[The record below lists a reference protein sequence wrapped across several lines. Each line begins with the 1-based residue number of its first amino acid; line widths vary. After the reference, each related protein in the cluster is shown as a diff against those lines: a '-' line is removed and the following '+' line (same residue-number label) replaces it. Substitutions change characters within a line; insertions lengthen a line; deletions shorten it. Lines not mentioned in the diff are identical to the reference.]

1 MQKKRKCRSLIQTSI
16 VSMVLYTI
24 VIVSLI
30 LSAST
35 LVSNHINRSFPNMSD
50 ILTHDKKLKNEL
62 YVDLPN
68 HILDHGKLL
77 IYDEA
82 NQVIFTNDKD
92 AEKTL
97 KNVPLDFIPS
107 YEYLQYYNVSTTEN
121 NEDYYWIIERIEYSP
136 TTDQYLETGIC
147 YLDKFYRVVDG
158 NIFTEKAVLSEKE
171 LRIMQGTFNEDEMIE
186 KHSFVTNKGMT
197 RTLVYI
203 SKNLQYSQYEKVVQE
218 ANIIW
223 LYIGGMVIFLLF
235 AAVLLG
241 SRFVKKGIRPLQN
254 AMSAYAKG
262 EAYDLN
268 AHQVPVEYENVVIT
282 FNNLVQSL
290 EASQNEKQRML
301 ADISHDLRTPLTVIK
316 GYSQAFMDDIVSED
330 KAKQYMEVI
339 HQKADLCSKLIDTLI
354 IYTKLDHPDYV
365 LNKIELDLSVLC
377 LNYLAQKYQE
387 LEINNMSLDVDI
399 PEENIFFH
407 CDEEMMIR
415 LFDNLISN
423 AIKYAG
429 ADTEL
434 IFYLRKERNQI
445 VIKIADTGKGIPSE
459 IRQNLFDA
467 FIVADET
474 RKSGKGIGLGLSITK
489 KIVELHGG
497 NISLS
502 EKPER
507 EVGTEFIIKFNL

>member
-1 MQKKRKCRSLIQTSI
+1 
-16 VSMVLYTI
+16 
-24 VIVSLI
+24 
-30 LSAST
+30 
-35 LVSNHINRSFPNMSD
+35 
-50 ILTHDKKLKNEL
+50 
-62 YVDLPN
+62 
-68 HILDHGKLL
+68 
-77 IYDEA
+77 
-82 NQVIFTNDKD
+82 
-92 AEKTL
+92 
-97 KNVPLDFIPS
+97 
-107 YEYLQYYNVSTTEN
+107 
-121 NEDYYWIIERIEYSP
+121 
-136 TTDQYLETGIC
+136 
-147 YLDKFYRVVDG
+147 
-158 NIFTEKAVLSEKE
+158 
-171 LRIMQGTFNEDEMIE
+171 
-186 KHSFVTNKGMT
+186 
-197 RTLVYI
+197 
-203 SKNLQYSQYEKVVQE
+203 
-218 ANIIW
+218 
-223 LYIGGMVIFLLF
+223 
-235 AAVLLG
+235 
-241 SRFVKKGIRPLQN
+241 
-254 AMSAYAKG
+254 
-262 EAYDLN
+262 
-268 AHQVPVEYENVVIT
+268 
-282 FNNLVQSL
+282 
-290 EASQNEKQRML
+290 
-301 ADISHDLRTPLTVIK
+301 
-316 GYSQAFMDDIVSED
+316 MDDIVSED

-365 LNKIELDLSVLC
+365 LNKKELDLSVLC

-399 PEENIFFH
+399 PEEKIFFH